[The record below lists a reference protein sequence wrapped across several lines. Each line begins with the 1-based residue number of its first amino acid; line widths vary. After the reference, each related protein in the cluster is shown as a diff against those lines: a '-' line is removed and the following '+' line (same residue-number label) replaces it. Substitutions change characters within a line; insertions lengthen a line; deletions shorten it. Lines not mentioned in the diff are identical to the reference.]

1 HHFPYFDKVF
11 ESLARSNAPSC
22 IWYLPGKDNYCS
34 MPVPKVE
41 QEEVFQ
47 QESFAHS
54 ITKDSLS
61 GELRRLES
69 FAQSRCCINF
79 HRNKLPEN
87 GLLRKLAVRWL
98 EEIILR
104 SSVSGSLELLEQLAV
119 LPKEFPAVSE
129 SVTFVKHEVFVQKT
143 LDTVLDDR
151 VQPEEANIGSLY
163 IYTHEKKAFARMIK
177 IGQTGNTVESRL
189 EKWSKCGHGDPTP
202 LCTFEWICH
211 PQRVELLTHFELVD
225 HRRETWCMVHSRSH
239 MEWFDIDVETAG
251 SIIMHWSSW
260 MKLKPYNDQGRLRPF
275 WKVAIKFLT
284 KHRTL
289 KGETMLQM
297 QEVKED
303 GITSS
308 AHQSTYHTNGLSIK
322 KTITTMPNKSS
333 GGGEKHAMSGSDASR
348 IQSAQAKSGGDMSS
362 SGFAARAQ
370 SGAANNANAAS
381 MNTGSGTAGGKG
393 MGGDK
398 K

>member
-1 HHFPYFDKVF
+1 
-11 ESLARSNAPSC
+11 
-22 IWYLPGKDNYCS
+22 
-34 MPVPKVE
+34 M
-41 QEEVFQ
+41 
-47 QESFAHS
+47 
-54 ITKDSLS
+54 
-61 GELRRLES
+61 
-69 FAQSRCCINF
+69 
-79 HRNKLPEN
+79 
-87 GLLRKLAVRWL
+87 
-98 EEIILR
+98 
-104 SSVSGSLELLEQLAV
+104 
-119 LPKEFPAVSE
+119 LPKESPAVSE
-129 SVTFVKHEVFVQKT
+129 SVTFAKHVVFVQKT

-151 VQPEEANIGSLY
+151 VQPEEAKIGSLY
-163 IYTHEKKAFARMIK
+163 IYTHEKKEFAKMIK

-225 HRRETWCMVHSRSH
+225 YRRETWCMVHSRSH

-303 GITSS
+303 VGFLIIHRKGSQDMAKGEIRQLADS
-308 AHQSTYHTNGLSIK
+308 CPSLEDLFCKCMGFYKACDNGTGQHASKKEEAKTRLRSISCFCERDCK
-322 KTITTMPNKSS
+322 RRRNEAPTII
-333 GGGEKHAMSGSDASR
+333 H
-348 IQSAQAKSGGDMSS
+348 
-362 SGFAARAQ
+362 
-370 SGAANNANAAS
+370 
-381 MNTGSGTAGGKG
+381 
-393 MGGDK
+393 
-398 K
+398 